1 MNLIEFEV
9 RYQESLAKVGFKKD
23 PAIKAQTEHRA
34 AMMVS
39 LSLPV
44 LFFLFVAANYMINTS
59 AGN

>member
-1 MNLIEFEV
+1 MTGFNFEE

-39 LSLPV
+39 LSLPL
-44 LFFLFVAANYMINTS
+44 LFFCFVSASYLINTS